1 MQYLYCPNL
10 RQKHKNRVWSPPGI
24 EPTSIRLPPR
34 VETTQRNSDAHTAWQ
49 YHIHTKQISDK
60 KSSPGGIAHVCVA
73 RRCTTTQQHP
83 RKSAAWVHGEMARWV
98 VSHVITSH
106 AFRFSL
112 PQGFEPATTGP
123 RELGSTSWH
132 QLLRTNRQIVL
143 FPYYHATVMWSL
155 SMHGSQWSLWCF
167 LCNINGR
174 WYNLCPMCISHT
186 SYQPIGQI
194 NQWICNV
201 VTACQQCCNSIVTIL

>member
-1 MQYLYCPNL
+1 MHTLVDNTIYIPS
-10 RQKHKNRVWSPPGI
+10 KSPTKI
-24 EPTSIRLPPR
+24 LPH
-34 VETTQRNSDAHTAWQ
+34 EALHM
-49 YHIHTKQISDK
+49 
-60 KSSPGGIAHVCVA
+60 CVFLGVA
-73 RRCTTTQQHP
+73 CTTTQQPP

-132 QLLRTNRQIVL
+132 QLLRTKRWLMVSIVL